1 MGDLFVPD
9 WGLKRGSMKGLK
21 LVHLEVICRPCMTTY
36 EKKEMN
42 RDEPHDA
49 RNVIGQEGAMSHD
62 ERFVIYP
69 VTDATR
75 PVMTINT
82 SAFIM

>member
-1 MGDLFVPD
+1 
-9 WGLKRGSMKGLK
+9 
-21 LVHLEVICRPCMTTY
+21 MTTY

-75 PVMTINT
+75 PVMTINI